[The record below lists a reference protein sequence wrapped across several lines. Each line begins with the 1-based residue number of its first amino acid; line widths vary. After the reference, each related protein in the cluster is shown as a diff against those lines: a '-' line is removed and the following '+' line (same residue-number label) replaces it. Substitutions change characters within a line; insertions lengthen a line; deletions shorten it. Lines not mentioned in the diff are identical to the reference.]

1 MKEMTNFVG
10 KFATRMTE
18 KGLKMLENQ
27 PYWGNCMEETL
38 GVKFHAMTDEETIQ
52 AEMMVNEHTCQP
64 FGRINGGASL
74 ALAEMLA
81 GHGSFYLCSDNERP
95 VGVQISGSHVG
106 WATVGEK
113 VVATARIEHRGK
125 TTHVWN
131 VTINT
136 ESGRPVSIVR
146 VTNMI
151 LKEQSGVK

>member
-1 MKEMTNFVG
+1 
-10 KFATRMTE
+10 
-18 KGLKMLENQ
+18 
-27 PYWGNCMEETL
+27 MEETL
-38 GVKFHAMTDEETIQ
+38 GVKFHEMIGEETIQ
-52 AEMMVNEHTCQP
+52 AEMMVDERTCQP

-81 GHGSFYLCSDNERP
+81 GHGSFYLCSDDERP
-95 VGVQISGSHVG
+95 VGVQISGNHVG

-113 VVATARIEHRGK
+113 VVATAHIEHRGQ

-131 VTINT
+131 VTIDT

-151 LKEQSGVK
+151 LKEPPKAV